1 MHVIPTILSLLLCDH
16 RTPII
21 NRTFRFM
28 TVGLLKV
35 FQSINHAAGDASYV
49 NLKKRIAGAD
59 TVRD

>member
-1 MHVIPTILSLLLCDH
+1 
-16 RTPII
+16 
-21 NRTFRFM
+21 M